1 MYPYVLLDVYEG
13 IVLKNDSTQ
22 LQGGILRGLKT
33 CIGIVITSEKY
44 LIILH
49 HPAFIVDNTFQ
60 EIQNWVDKTEF
71 GPIHEIYVYKNDA
84 YPLNTKCPPSL
95 FCQLLKDALH
105 FPKNIQITHVSDP
118 VGMFQINKSS
128 PHIATSITIEQCRLG
143 EPPHLNANKTLMSR
157 AHYLSSRLAYHRGDF
172 SNCRI
177 KIMTRINF
185 GEKPSIDSLAP
196 EIQQHIARITVYAPY
211 NIQQLATQLCT
222 NPIWAKV
229 FDLDRLD
236 HTEGSLNQLI
246 IKLENYCVFL
256 LQCISPL
263 DEVKQKYIHDIKQL
277 SQQKNILI
285 TMIHQD
291 SPHLDLLED
300 YMLAAHK
307 KSDTIGTT
315 SFKT

>member
-1 MYPYVLLDVYEG
+1 MYPCVLLDVYEG

-60 EIQNWVDKTEF
+60 EIQNWIDKAEF
-71 GPIHEIYVYKNDA
+71 GPIDEIYVYKNDA
-84 YPLNTKCPPSL
+84 YPLNAEFPLSL
-95 FCQLLKDALH
+95 FCQQLKDVLN
-105 FPKNIQITHVSDP
+105 FPKNIQVTHVSDP
-118 VGMFQINKSS
+118 IGMFQINKSS
-128 PHIATSITIEQCRLG
+128 PHIATSITIAQCRLA
-143 EPPHLNANKTLMSR
+143 EPPHLNANKTPMSR
-157 AHYLSSRLAYHRGDF
+157 AHYLASRLAYHRGDF

-185 GEKPSIDSLAP
+185 GEKPSIDNLAP
-196 EIQQHIARITVYAPY
+196 EIQQHIDLITIYAPG

-222 NPIWAKV
+222 SPIWTKV
-229 FDLDRLD
+229 LDLDRLD
-236 HTEGSLNQLI
+236 HTEVSLNQLI

-256 LQCISPL
+256 LQCISPS
-263 DEVKQKYIHDIKQL
+263 DKVKQKYIHDIKQL

-285 TMIHQD
+285 TMIPQD
-291 SPHLDLLED
+291 STHLDLLED
-300 YMLAAHK
+300 YTVAAHK
-307 KSDTIGTT
+307 KSATLGTT